1 MGDFLIERPSE
12 AALLRLALRR
22 IAEPAGS
29 TKGMG
34 PKDQAQRL
42 RADLESRIRIAR
54 DALTHPETSPLLPRG
69 GG

>member
-1 MGDFLIERPSE
+1 MSIDVRVMRPST

-29 TKGMG
+29 TKGME

-54 DALTHPETSPLLPRG
+54 DALKEHWHDE
-69 GG
+69 